1 VARWRLL
8 DWLIPFYCM
17 YVDARS
23 SVFRTGWEL
32 FSSSSS
38 SSSST
43 FHLIAL
49 RCAGLPC
56 THLPILILILFSRFY
71 YYYYRIYT
79 SHHVL
84 PVSHPPTQT
93 CRKKTY
99 VSMSRNDQ
107 HQCQHYDQNLLPHT
121 SHVHFPA
128 CDRPVAACGMHVFIA
143 AFPALAMYGHRLASA
158 DALYPSDSVAHSSPA
173 ESTRR
178 CDAMRHGNCRTAGQQ
193 PCHSRGCRLS
203 EQRFLG
209 LARALALSLRSANPT
224 ERVAHVVRL
233 CRKLGGSVTLR
244 RQRRVSSP
252 D

>member
-1 VARWRLL
+1 
-8 DWLIPFYCM
+8 M

-93 CRKKTY
+93 CRKKLMY
-99 VSMSRNDQ
+99 
-107 HQCQHYDQNLLPHT
+107 QCPVTTNINVNTTIKTFYPTLPTCIFLRAIDPLRRAVCMCLLLRSPPWLCTGIDWPAQMRYTQATPSHT
-121 SHVHFPA
+121 VRRRKVPGDVMRCAMAIVVLPGSSHVTRGVVGSQSSASSVSHVRLPSV
-128 CDRPVAACGMHVFIA
+128 CGLRIRRSVSPTSSGYVASLV
-143 AFPALAMYGHRLASA
+143 ALL
-158 DALYPSDSVAHSSPA
+158 
-173 ESTRR
+173 R
-178 CDAMRHGNCRTAGQQ
+178 CDGSGACRVLTRGQ
-193 PCHSRGCRLS
+193 
-203 EQRFLG
+203 
-209 LARALALSLRSANPT
+209 RSFDCA
-224 ERVAHVVRL
+224 
-233 CRKLGGSVTLR
+233 
-244 RQRRVSSP
+244 
-252 D
+252 